1 MRSHVLKIHGAPR
14 RFKNGAW
21 QVMTVAEA
29 LQSVKPTLL
38 MLAALTVAAFA
49 ASTPAHSCSAP
60 MPAPLPTHGEG
71 GSTELRWQPVS
82 GASAYLLWAQWRVPE
97 AEVLKTLELS
107 TEQPQF
113 ALPASPAPDR
123 LLKLQVELISLC
135 ADGTRSRPALLRQFQ
150 QALAGSDCPPPQ
162 PLPSVRE
169 PGGKAVLARW
179 QAQAHERFELRW
191 EAGGHD
197 AGAGAMDSGDATVS
211 EGQWRLSS
219 AHGEAF
225 GQPWLMRVQ
234 RLCSKRQRSAPTY
247 WLVP

>member
-1 MRSHVLKIHGAPR
+1 MLPARGDGSA
-14 RFKNGAW
+14 
-21 QVMTVAEA
+21 MTLSWEPV
-29 LQSVKPTLL
+29 P
-38 MLAALTVAAFA
+38 AA
-49 ASTPAHSCSAP
+49 
-60 MPAPLPTHGEG
+60 
-71 GSTELRWQPVS
+71 R
-82 GASAYLLWAQWRVPE
+82 AYLLWAQWRVPE
-97 AEVLKTLELS
+97 AEVVNTVEFS
-107 TEQPQF
+107 TERPQF
-113 ALPASPAPDR
+113 ALPASPAPER

-150 QALAGSDCPPPQ
+150 QSEDDSTCPPPQ
-162 PLPSVRE
+162 PLPSIRE

-191 EAGGHD
+191 EAGGRD
-197 AGAGAMDSGDATVS
+197 TGAGATDSGDATVS

-234 RLCSKRQRSAPTY
+234 RLCSKRQRSAPSY